1 MAQDV
6 APRLVRLNP
15 ASRGGQVGEQGLQGG
30 QWEASHNSC
39 PHQEELGERVEVA
52 RGGLSHRLGWGCLG
66 WARSRGLALEKGRKR
81 HKCDMLRQK
90 NQQDSKWG
98 VEIFTPQRFKQNL
111 LTHPPEATLLPL
123 KLGPSLGLKFSLAPQ
138 SLFFFILI
146 SLPAR
151 CRHTQAHHD
160 SKTFFFP
167 FAQVA
172 WHEGYKILIP

>member
-39 PHQEELGERVEVA
+39 PHQEELGERVEVT
-52 RGGLSHRLGWGCLG
+52 RVGLSHRLGWGCLG

-90 NQQDSKWG
+90 NQQDLTRDRMWEVWKREENSGFGSWWMRTPSSETGTQENKESRFES
-98 VEIFTPQRFKQNL
+98 VESEGRAGQ
-111 LTHPPEATLLPL
+111 PL
-123 KLGPSLGLKFSLAPQ
+123 
-138 SLFFFILI
+138 
-146 SLPAR
+146 
-151 CRHTQAHHD
+151 
-160 SKTFFFP
+160 
-167 FAQVA
+167 
-172 WHEGYKILIP
+172 